1 MSATVQVAA
10 SKDPTR
16 NWMMSWPWL
25 TTCHITTRLWRLWRL
40 RLDSPSPA
48 STHVKLIFYITR
60 SPPGEGMNTSS
71 SPDGDCHVLK
81 DNRPSP
87 SLPCKATFYEQNLS
101 DSICAAGALCPKALL
116 VDRTEDGELTSCDSA
131 EFGVWRLKDVDPDR
145 CFCWPS
151 KITSHFYI
159 LC

>member
-1 MSATVQVAA
+1 MGFPCLRQLRNGNLSATVQVAA

-81 DNRPSP
+81 DNRV
-87 SLPCKATFYEQNLS
+87 Y
-101 DSICAAGALCPKALL
+101 L
-116 VDRTEDGELTSCDSA
+116 VPAQIGYVGQLQIGSYCNWSWKFQLVRIYIINYIYIHCRLYCIIYHSSNYHSHGQSN
-131 EFGVWRLKDVDPDR
+131 FG
-145 CFCWPS
+145 
-151 KITSHFYI
+151 
-159 LC
+159 